1 MNTNCQHNL
10 NYSLFRLTCSVLI
23 VTYPY
28 IFMIE
33 KGSSW
38 IVIENVLQYQL
49 GCVDTY
55 CTAFNLTI
63 LFAFM

>member
-10 NYSLFRLTCSVLI
+10 NYSLFRLRCSVL
-23 VTYPY
+23 VTNPY

-33 KGSSW
+33 KGTRW

-55 CTAFNLTI
+55 CTAVNLTI